1 MLVLAK
7 SIEGQEFLYNARS
20 ARRVSAR
27 SADKIRDAVNE
38 VRWNLKEGEIW
49 HLHEVD
55 EYDNAFYYAERQSFT
70 IRNGIISARNY

>member
-7 SIEGQEFLYNARS
+7 SIEGQEFLYSARS

-27 SADKIRDAVNE
+27 SAEKIRDAINAA
-38 VRWNLKEGEIW
+38 RWNLNEGEVW

-55 EYDNAFYYAERQSFT
+55 EYDNAFFYAERQSFT
-70 IRNGIISARNY
+70 IRKGVISARNY